1 MTATRLGKGATLLV
15 LASAWVVAGWFLWRT
30 TVPGGLR
37 LPHVDPHRYWS
48 DHALHRAAHFDGF
61 LRWLWVAATLT
72 QLAAL
77 AVLAYFGP
85 RLARAWELGR
95 VATGVMV
102 GTVTTLA
109 VWGVSLPFGFL
120 ALWWGRRYGIEK
132 QSYGSWLVEQWPT
145 LVGQVVGLTILLTI
159 LLLLAGWL
167 GRRWWLAA
175 GPFLAAISFV
185 LILVLPYVVT
195 AGDRK
200 PHRTKLAAEIRA
212 IARREGVG
220 STPLRIETASDRTT
234 AANAEAIGIGPSARV
249 VLWDTLLSRRYSPG
263 EIKVVAAH
271 EFGHVARR
279 HVWKGLAWSALITI
293 PAFFLLELATR
304 RRGGMARPEV
314 VPFALL
320 VIALINLAVTPFTN
334 AVSRRYEAEADWR
347 ALQTTH
353 DPVSAVKLFRAFGRY
368 DLTQPD
374 PPGWSYVWLD
384 NHPTL
389 AQRIAMAQA
398 WRRLNPS
405 R

>member
-1 MTATRLGKGATLLV
+1 MTATRLGKLATLVIAAL
-15 LASAWVVAGWFLWRT
+15 AWVAAAWFLWRT
-30 TVPGGLR
+30 TVPGSLNA
-37 LPHVDPHRYWS
+37 PHVDPRRYWS

-61 LRWLWVAATLT
+61 LRSEFVLATLA
-72 QLAAL
+72 QLGAL
-77 AVLAYFGP
+77 VVLVRFGP
-85 RLARAWELGR
+85 RLARAWDLGR
-95 VATGVMV
+95 VGTGIMV
-102 GTVTTLA
+102 GAVTTLVVWA
-109 VWGVSLPFGFL
+109 VALPFGFV

-132 QSYGSWLVEQWPT
+132 ESYGAWLVEQWPS
-145 LVGQVVGLTILLTI
+145 LVAQVVGLTILLTI
-159 LLLLAGWL
+159 LLVLAGRF
-167 GRRWWLAA
+167 GRRWWLVA
-175 GPFLAAISFV
+175 GPLLAAISFFLV
-185 LILVLPYVVT
+185 LFLPYVIT
-195 AGDRK
+195 IGDRK
-200 PHRTKLAAEIRA
+200 PHHTKLAAQIRS

-234 AANAEAIGIGPSARV
+234 AANAESIGIGPSARV
-249 VLWDTLLSRRYSPG
+249 VIWDTLLSGRYSPG
-263 EIKVVAAH
+263 EIRVVAAH

-279 HVWKGLAWSALITI
+279 HIWKGLAWSVLITI
-293 PAFFLLELATR
+293 PGFFVLELATR

-320 VIALINLAVTPFTN
+320 VIAVVNLALTPFTN

-353 DPVSAVKLFRAFGRY
+353 DPGSAVKLFRDFGRY
-368 DLTQPD
+368 DLSDPD
-374 PPGWSYVWLD
+374 PPGWSYVWID

>member
-1 MTATRLGKGATLLV
+1 MTATRLGKTATLFV
-15 LASAWVVAGWFLWRT
+15 IASAWVVAGWYLWQT
-30 TVPGGLR
+30 TVPGSLS

-61 LRWLWVAATLT
+61 LRWLWVIATLT

-77 AVLAYFGP
+77 AVLAYLGP

-109 VWGVSLPFGFL
+109 IWGVSLPFGFA
-120 ALWWGRRYGIEK
+120 ALWWGRRYGIDK

-175 GPFLAAISFV
+175 GPFLALISFV

-200 PHRTKLAAEIRA
+200 PHHTKLAAEIRT

-249 VLWDTLLSRRYSPG
+249 VLWDTLLSGRYSPG

-293 PAFFLLELATR
+293 PLFFLLELATR
-304 RRGGMARPEV
+304 RRGGMERPEV

-334 AVSRRYEAEADWR
+334 VVSRRYEDEADWR
-347 ALQTTH
+347 ALQTTR
-353 DPVSAVKLFRAFGRY
+353 DPASAVKLFRAFGRY

-398 WRRLNPS
+398 WRRRNPS